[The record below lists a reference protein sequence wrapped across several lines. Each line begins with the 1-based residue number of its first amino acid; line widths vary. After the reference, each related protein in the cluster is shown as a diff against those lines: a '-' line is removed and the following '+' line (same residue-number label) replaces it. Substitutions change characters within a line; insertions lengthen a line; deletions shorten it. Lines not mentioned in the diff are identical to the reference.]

1 MELTGLRA
9 KHHIWLALLL
19 LAALMPLPGAAAAP
33 SQLPVSP
40 TTAARPLPASLAWG
54 WPLAGR
60 PVVVHTFDP
69 PSQPWLS
76 GHRGVD
82 LLAPLGAGIK
92 SPTAGVITFAGV
104 VVDRPVLT
112 VATASGLLLSFEP
125 VASTLKPGD
134 AVVRGSVLG
143 TLASPTHC
151 DAGPPGQASCLHWG
165 VRRGDVYLNPL
176 QFILDLRPS
185 VLLPMDSAP

>member
-1 MELTGLRA
+1 MELTWLRL
-9 KHHIWLALLL
+9 KHHALLALLL
-19 LAALMPLPGAAAAP
+19 LAALLPVSDAAAAP
-33 SQLPVSP
+33 SQFPVAR
-40 TTAARPLPASLAWG
+40 TTAARPLPASVAWG
-54 WPLAGR
+54 WPLAGH
-60 PVVVHTFDP
+60 PVVVHGFDP

-92 SPTAGVITFAGV
+92 SPTAGVITFADV
-104 VVDRPVLT
+104 VVDRPVVTL
-112 VATASGLLLSFEP
+112 ATASGLKLSFEP
-125 VASTLKPGD
+125 VTSTLKPGD

-185 VLLPMDSAP
+185 VLLPMGSAP